1 MNGGSS
7 RIRTDRSFL
16 SVRIRKD
23 PRLHTSSLRNNKA
36 RVRILSETRVISFE
50 NPEPAIMKLRA
61 KLVLSFLG
69 LAVVPLAAITLY
81 SYHTSLRALRAA
93 AEEESSAMAADM
105 GSRMDSV
112 SRDLNRQ
119 IMQFAAFDFRRI
131 MAMDE
136 KDRKAELEALKAR
149 VKSQM
154 GESAAFLKSLQ
165 FTPADWNFAPPPLPM
180 PPPPLPGKSRPAS
193 DYGPREIV
201 INLSGEA
208 ELQKQAV
215 PEPGRKSP
223 LPPFFMDRFKPEV
236 RSGKHRVGK
245 VSAEISSQRLLQHVL
260 MRTQP
265 RQGEIPFAID
275 KDGKLY
281 ATNPNDLKKI
291 QSLPLPKTDSKS
303 GAPHQAATS
312 NNWVL
317 VTRKDAHSGLSF
329 GIARPIGDRLGDL
342 RRTTVRNMGYG
353 AGLVALAVIGML
365 PLSGRMTRN
374 LSALTAGAEKLAHG
388 DLSTRVQVRSRDEFG
403 RLAQTFNR
411 MAHELSENQKQ
422 LVEQERLRKELE
434 MCRRIQEEL
443 LPRQPLRTGAIE
455 VKGVSIPARE
465 VGGDFFNYFS
475 LPGGSMAMLIGD
487 VSGKGLPA
495 ALLMANLQD
504 TIQARLPRE
513 LDLTK
518 LIRQLDD
525 EIAGNN
531 AHAYLTLFLAVLDPQ
546 SLQLR
551 YVNAGHN
558 AQFLLHADGSVEQLP
573 STGRPVGLLAG
584 GDFQEKTVLLKN
596 EDSLFFYTDGL
607 VEAANSAGEEFG
619 MERLQA
625 LLVKERTSGFDGML
639 ADVEKAV
646 REYRGAMEAEDDATL
661 MLLKIVKP

>member
-1 MNGGSS
+1 
-7 RIRTDRSFL
+7 
-16 SVRIRKD
+16 
-23 PRLHTSSLRNNKA
+23 
-36 RVRILSETRVISFE
+36 
-50 NPEPAIMKLRA
+50 MKLRA
-61 KLVLSFLG
+61 KLVLSFFG

-131 MAMDE
+131 MSMDA
-136 KDRKAELEALKAR
+136 KDREAELEALKAR

-165 FTPADWNFAPPPLPM
+165 FTPAGWNLAPPPPPM
-180 PPPPLPGKSRPAS
+180 PAPPIPGRSRAVS
-193 DYGPREIV
+193 DYEPREIV

-208 ELQKQAV
+208 GLQKPDAS
-215 PEPGRKSP
+215 ETGRRFP
-223 LPPFFMDRFKPEV
+223 LPPFFLDRFKTEV
-236 RSGKHRVGK
+236 RSGKDLVGK
-245 VSAEISSQRLLQHVL
+245 VSAEISSQRLLHHVL

-281 ATNPNDLKKI
+281 ATNPSDLKKV
-291 QSLPLPKTDSKS
+291 QSLPLPKTESKA
-303 GAPHQAATS
+303 GAPHQTATS
-312 NNWVL
+312 NNWIL
-317 VTRKDAHSGLSF
+317 VTRKDAQSGLTF
-329 GIARPIGDRLGDL
+329 GIARPLGDTLGDL

-353 AGLVALAVIGML
+353 AGLVALALIGIM
-365 PLSGRMTRN
+365 PLSSRMTRN
-374 LSALTAGAEKLAHG
+374 LSALTEGAEKLAHG
-388 DLSTRVQVRSRDEFG
+388 DLSTRVQVRSKDEFG

-411 MAHELSENQKQ
+411 MALDLSENQKQ
-422 LVEQERLRKELE
+422 LVEQERMRKELE
-434 MCRRIQEEL
+434 MCRKIQEEL
-443 LPRQPLRTGAIE
+443 LPRQPLRSGAIE

-475 LPGGSMAMLIGD
+475 LPGGTMAMLIGD

-495 ALLMANLQD
+495 ALLMANLQA
-504 TIQARLPRE
+504 TIQARLPLE
-513 LDLTK
+513 LDLVK
-518 LIRQLDD
+518 LIEQLDN
-525 EIAGNN
+525 EIAVNN

-546 SLQLR
+546 SLKLR

-558 AQFLLHADGSVEQLP
+558 AQFLLHADGSVEQLQ

-584 GDFQEKTVLLKN
+584 GGFQEKTVSLKN

-607 VEAANSAGEEFG
+607 VESANSAGEEFG

-625 LLVKERTSGFDGML
+625 LLVKERKSGFDGML

-646 REYRGAMEAEDDATL
+646 RAYRGAMEAEDDATM
-661 MLLKIVKP
+661 MLLKIRRA